1 MYLAVT
7 VIAYGQTLTVHPAV
21 TALIQSSSDQHNDW
35 TDKYFLPV
43 TCFLI
48 QAVFD
53 WIGRSIATL
62 SQWPKLGTFSEW
74 FLLVLVLLRTGF
86 LPLIMRCNVLPGLLS
101 ALLFTW
107 KCFNWRYWFIDL
119 VILVII
125 KFQMIG
131 LRRFCFLMT
140 GLLLQFLQHLTYLVD
155 ISATLL

>member
-1 MYLAVT
+1 MT

-101 ALLFTW
+101 KLFYENFSTE
-107 KCFNWRYWFIDL
+107 
-119 VILVII
+119 
-125 KFQMIG
+125 G
-131 LRRFCFLMT
+131 
-140 GLLLQFLQHLTYLVD
+140 
-155 ISATLL
+155 TLGKPTKN